1 MPLNRFRCRA
11 HWLEMRDILREEREL
26 IEKEAERVV
35 DLLNENEEAV
45 SLAEQLAFLIQQE
58 NIAQKQEIE
67 K

>member
-1 MPLNRFRCRA
+1 
-11 HWLEMRDILREEREL
+11 MRDILREEREL